1 LVNAMR
7 SLSDVT
13 VSKSASLN
21 FAAGT
26 TGLLAWPGTSFQ
38 PPLPSGTWTHQRAGS
53 R

>member
-1 LVNAMR
+1 VNAIR
-7 SLSDVT
+7 TLFDVT
-13 VSKSASLN
+13 LLNSVSLN

-26 TGLLAWPGTSFQ
+26 VGFLNWPGISRH